1 MSVSTQ
7 SSQQRLPMTIHQ
19 ILEQY
24 WGYNAFR
31 PLQED
36 IIQSVLLGNDT
47 LALLPTGGGKSI
59 CFQVPALALEG
70 MCVVV
75 SPLIALMKDQVFNL
89 KRNNISAEA
98 IFTGMSRLE
107 TERILNNCVRN
118 KVKFLYV
125 SPERLQS
132 AAFRE
137 QLLRMNVS
145 LIAVD
150 EAHCISQWGYDFRPS
165 YLQIADIR
173 TLLPKVKWL
182 ALTATATE
190 RVKEDIQ
197 EKLQF
202 EAAQVFQQS
211 FKRANLSYSVFK
223 TESKWAKMLDIFQKV
238 AGTGIVYVRSRKK
251 TKDIAEFLTKNGIK
265 SDFYHA
271 GLDPKSRSRKQDD
284 WIKNKIRVMVCT
296 NAFGMGIDK
305 PDVRTVVHI
314 DLTESLEAYYQE
326 AGRGGRDG
334 KKAYAVILY
343 DDADIKTLQQSS
355 SSKFPDI
362 EVVKQVYGA
371 VGNYCKIATEAGEGQ
386 SFVFDISEF
395 CKSYK
400 LKALDVVNS
409 LNILQQSG
417 YLMSNEALQE
427 GSKLLFTTSHE
438 EIYRLQVANRRL
450 EPYIKTI
457 LRTYGGIYDDYVV
470 IREADIARN
479 MSVPIEHVKN
489 ALLYLQ
495 KTGAADY
502 QPTLDQ
508 PSITFLQG
516 RVATDRLL
524 IDTKL
529 LDFRK
534 QIHEQ
539 NVASVISYVTN
550 PHLCRTLQLV
560 RYFNE
565 LNSDACGVCDVC
577 LAQKKQSK
585 TEEELAEQLQQ
596 QITETI
602 TNENITIELLVRRL
616 GKHKQDDV
624 LKSIRWMLEN
634 EKLYLDE
641 QKRLYL

>member
-1 MSVSTQ
+1 
-7 SSQQRLPMTIHQ
+7 MTIHQ
-19 ILEQY
+19 ILETH
-24 WGYNAFR
+24 WGHTAFR

-70 MCVVV
+70 MCIVI

-89 KRNNISAEA
+89 KRHNITAEA

-107 TERILNNCVRN
+107 TERILNNCVQK
-118 KVKFLYV
+118 KVKFLYI
-125 SPERLQS
+125 SPERLQT

-137 QLLRMNVS
+137 QLLRMKVS
-145 LIAVD
+145 LIAID

-165 YLQIADIR
+165 YLKIADIR
-173 TLLPKVKWL
+173 QLLPKVSLL

-202 EAAQVFQQS
+202 EKNAQVFQQS

-223 TESKWAKMLDIFQKV
+223 TDNKLGKMLDIFKKV
-238 AGTGIVYVRSRKK
+238 AGTGIVYVRSRRKA
-251 TKDIAEFLTKNGIK
+251 KDTAEFLSNNGIK

-271 GLDPKSRSRKQDD
+271 GLDPKTRSRKQDE
-284 WIKNKIRVMVCT
+284 WIKNKTRVMVCT

-334 KKAYAVILY
+334 KKAYAVALY
-343 DDADIKTLQQSS
+343 DDADIKSLEQSTAL
-355 SSKFPDI
+355 KFPEIDML
-362 EVVKQVYGA
+362 KQVYGA
-371 VGNYCKIATEAGEGQ
+371 IGNYCKVATEAGEGQ

-400 LKALDVVNS
+400 LKALDVANS
-409 LNILQQSG
+409 LAVLQQND
-417 YLMSNEALQE
+417 YLIANDALQE

-457 LRTYGGIYDDYVV
+457 LRTYGGVYDDYVV
-470 IREADIARN
+470 IREADVARN
-479 MSVPIEHVKN
+479 MNVPVEHVKN

-502 QPTLDQ
+502 QPALNE
-508 PSITFLQG
+508 PSITFLQA
-516 RVATDRLL
+516 RVATDRLF
-524 IDTKL
+524 IDTQL
-529 LDFRK
+529 LAFRK

-539 NVASVISYVTN
+539 NINSVISYVTN

-565 LNSDACGVCDVC
+565 LNTEACGVCDVC
-577 LAQKKQSK
+577 LAQKKQAQ
-585 TEEELAEQLQQ
+585 TEEELTQVLQQ
-596 QITETI
+596 QITETVNAEKM
-602 TNENITIELLVRRL
+602 TVEHLVRRL
-616 GKHKQDDV
+616 GKYKQDDA
-624 LKSIRWMLEN
+624 LKVIRWMLEN
-634 EKLYLDE
+634 EQLQLDE
-641 QKRLYL
+641 QKRVVLGG

>member
-1 MSVSTQ
+1 
-7 SSQQRLPMTIHQ
+7 MTIHQ
-19 ILEQY
+19 ILETH
-24 WGYNAFR
+24 WGHTAFR

-36 IIQSVLLGNDT
+36 IIQSVLSGNDT

-70 MCVVV
+70 MCIVI

-89 KRNNISAEA
+89 KRHKITAEA

-107 TERILNNCVRN
+107 TERILNNCVQK
-118 KVKFLYV
+118 KVKFLYI
-125 SPERLQS
+125 SPERLQT

-137 QLLRMNVS
+137 QLLRMKVS
-145 LIAVD
+145 LIAID

-173 TLLPKVKWL
+173 QLLPKVSLL

-202 EAAQVFQQS
+202 GKTAQVFQQS

-223 TESKWAKMLDIFQKV
+223 TDNKLGKMLDIFKKV
-238 AGTGIVYVRSRKK
+238 AGTGIVYVRSRRK
-251 TKDIAEFLTKNGIK
+251 TKDIAEFLSNNGIK
-265 SDFYHA
+265 ADFYHA
-271 GLDPKSRSRKQDD
+271 GLDPKTRSRKQDE
-284 WIKNKIRVMVCT
+284 WIKNKTRVMVCT

-334 KKAYAVILY
+334 KKAYAVALY
-343 DDADIKTLQQSS
+343 DDADIKSLEQSTAL
-355 SSKFPDI
+355 KFPEIDML
-362 EVVKQVYGA
+362 KQVYGA
-371 VGNYCKIATEAGEGQ
+371 IGNYCKVATEAGEGQ

-400 LKALDVVNS
+400 LKALDVANS
-409 LNILQQSG
+409 LSILQQSG
-417 YLMSNEALQE
+417 YLLTNDALQE

-457 LRTYGGIYDDYVV
+457 LRTYGGVYDDYVV
-470 IREADIARN
+470 IREADVARN
-479 MSVPIEHVKN
+479 MNVPVEHVKN

-502 QPTLDQ
+502 QPALNE
-508 PSITFLQG
+508 PSITFLQA
-516 RVATDRLL
+516 RVATDRLF
-524 IDTKL
+524 IDTQL
-529 LDFRK
+529 LAFRK

-539 NVASVISYVTN
+539 NINSVISYVTN

-565 LNSDACGVCDVC
+565 LNTEACGVCDVC
-577 LAQKKQSK
+577 LAQKKQAQ
-585 TEEELAEQLQQ
+585 TEEELSQLLQQ
-596 QITETI
+596 QITETVNAEKM
-602 TNENITIELLVRRL
+602 TVEHLVRRL
-616 GKHKQDDV
+616 GKYKQDDA
-624 LKSIRWMLEN
+624 LKVIRWMLEN
-634 EKLYLDE
+634 EQLQLDE
-641 QKRLYL
+641 QKRVVLGE

>member
-1 MSVSTQ
+1 
-7 SSQQRLPMTIHQ
+7 MTIHQ
-19 ILEQY
+19 ILETH
-24 WGYNAFR
+24 WGHTAFR

-70 MCVVV
+70 MCIVI

-89 KRNNISAEA
+89 KRHNITAEA

-107 TERILNNCVRN
+107 TERILNNCVQK
-118 KVKFLYV
+118 KVKFLYI
-125 SPERLQS
+125 SPERLQT

-137 QLLRMNVS
+137 QLLRMKVS
-145 LIAVD
+145 LIAID

-165 YLQIADIR
+165 YLKIADIR
-173 TLLPKVKWL
+173 QLLPKVSLL

-202 EAAQVFQQS
+202 EKNAQVFQQS

-223 TESKWAKMLDIFQKV
+223 TDNKLGKMLDIFKKV
-238 AGTGIVYVRSRKK
+238 AGTGIVYVRSRRKA
-251 TKDIAEFLTKNGIK
+251 KDTAEFLSNNGIK

-271 GLDPKSRSRKQDD
+271 GLDPKTRSRKQDE
-284 WIKNKIRVMVCT
+284 WIKNKTRVMVCT

-334 KKAYAVILY
+334 KKAYAVALY
-343 DDADIKTLQQSS
+343 DDADIKSLEQSTAL
-355 SSKFPDI
+355 KFPEIDML
-362 EVVKQVYGA
+362 KQVYGA
-371 VGNYCKIATEAGEGQ
+371 IGNYCKVATEAGEGQ

-400 LKALDVVNS
+400 LKALDVANS
-409 LNILQQSG
+409 LAVLQQND
-417 YLMSNEALQE
+417 YLIANDALQE

-457 LRTYGGIYDDYVV
+457 LRTYGGVYDDYVV
-470 IREADIARN
+470 IREADVARN
-479 MSVPIEHVKN
+479 MNVPVEHVKN

-502 QPTLDQ
+502 QPALNE
-508 PSITFLQG
+508 PSITFLQA
-516 RVATDRLL
+516 RVATDRLF
-524 IDTKL
+524 IDTQL
-529 LDFRK
+529 LAFRK

-539 NVASVISYVTN
+539 NVNSVISYVTN

-565 LNSDACGVCDVC
+565 LNTEPCGVCDVC
-577 LAQKKQSK
+577 LAQKKQAQ
-585 TEEELAEQLQQ
+585 TEEELTQVLQQ
-596 QITETI
+596 QITETVNAEKM
-602 TNENITIELLVRRL
+602 TVEHLVRRL
-616 GKHKQDDV
+616 GKYKQDDA
-624 LKSIRWMLEN
+624 LKVIRWMLEN
-634 EKLYLDE
+634 EQLQLDE
-641 QKRLYL
+641 QKRVVLGG

>member
-1 MSVSTQ
+1 
-7 SSQQRLPMTIHQ
+7 MTIHQ
-19 ILEQY
+19 ILETH
-24 WGYNAFR
+24 WGHTAFR

-70 MCVVV
+70 MCIVI

-89 KRNNISAEA
+89 KRHNITAEA

-107 TERILNNCVRN
+107 TERILNNCVQK
-118 KVKFLYV
+118 KVKFLYI
-125 SPERLQS
+125 SPERLQT

-137 QLLRMNVS
+137 QLLRMKVS
-145 LIAVD
+145 LIAID

-165 YLQIADIR
+165 YLKIADIR
-173 TLLPKVKWL
+173 QLLPKVSLL

-202 EAAQVFQQS
+202 EKNAQVFQQS

-223 TESKWAKMLDIFQKV
+223 TDNKLGKMLDIFKKV
-238 AGTGIVYVRSRKK
+238 AGTGIVYVRSRRKA
-251 TKDIAEFLTKNGIK
+251 KDTAEFLSNNGIK

-271 GLDPKSRSRKQDD
+271 GLDPKTRSRKQDE
-284 WIKNKIRVMVCT
+284 WIKNKTRVMVCT

-334 KKAYAVILY
+334 KKAYAVALY
-343 DDADIKTLQQSS
+343 DDADIKSLEQSTAL
-355 SSKFPDI
+355 KFPEIDML
-362 EVVKQVYGA
+362 KQVYGA
-371 VGNYCKIATEAGEGQ
+371 IGNYCKVATEAGEGQ

-400 LKALDVVNS
+400 LKALDVANS
-409 LNILQQSG
+409 LAVLQQND
-417 YLMSNEALQE
+417 YLIANDALQE

-457 LRTYGGIYDDYVV
+457 LRTYGGVYDDYVV
-470 IREADIARN
+470 IRETDIARN
-479 MSVPIEHVKN
+479 MSVPAEHVKN

-502 QPTLDQ
+502 QPALNE
-508 PSITFLQG
+508 PSITFLQA
-516 RVATDRLL
+516 RVATDRLF
-524 IDTKL
+524 IDTQL
-529 LDFRK
+529 LAFRK

-539 NVASVISYVTN
+539 NVNSVISYVTN

-565 LNSDACGVCDVC
+565 LNSEPCGVCDVC
-577 LAQKKQSK
+577 LAQKKQAQ
-585 TEEELAEQLQQ
+585 TEEELTQVLQQ
-596 QITETI
+596 QITETVNAEKM
-602 TNENITIELLVRRL
+602 TVEHLVRRL
-616 GKHKQDDV
+616 GKYKQDDA
-624 LKSIRWMLEN
+624 LKVIRWMLEN
-634 EKLYLDE
+634 EQLQLDE
-641 QKRLYL
+641 QKRVVLGG

>member
-1 MSVSTQ
+1 
-7 SSQQRLPMTIHQ
+7 MTIHQ
-19 ILEQY
+19 ILETH
-24 WGYNAFR
+24 WGHTAFR

-70 MCVVV
+70 MCIVI

-89 KRNNISAEA
+89 KRHNITAEA

-107 TERILNNCVRN
+107 TERILNNCVQK
-118 KVKFLYV
+118 KVKFLYI
-125 SPERLQS
+125 SPERLQT

-137 QLLRMNVS
+137 QLLRMKVS
-145 LIAVD
+145 LIAID

-165 YLQIADIR
+165 YLKIADIR
-173 TLLPKVKWL
+173 QLLPKVSLL

-202 EAAQVFQQS
+202 EKNAQVFQQS

-223 TESKWAKMLDIFQKV
+223 TDNKLGKMLDIFKKV
-238 AGTGIVYVRSRKK
+238 AGTGIVYVRSRRKA
-251 TKDIAEFLTKNGIK
+251 KDTAEFLSNNGIK

-271 GLDPKSRSRKQDD
+271 GLDPKTRSRKQDE
-284 WIKNKIRVMVCT
+284 WIKNKTRVMVCT

-334 KKAYAVILY
+334 KKAYAVALY
-343 DDADIKTLQQSS
+343 DDADIKSLEQSTAL
-355 SSKFPDI
+355 KFPEIDML
-362 EVVKQVYGA
+362 KQVYGA
-371 VGNYCKIATEAGEGQ
+371 IGNYCKVATEAGEGQ

-400 LKALDVVNS
+400 LKALDVANS
-409 LNILQQSG
+409 LAVLQQND
-417 YLMSNEALQE
+417 YLIANDALQE

-457 LRTYGGIYDDYVV
+457 LRTYGGVYDDYVV
-470 IREADIARN
+470 IREADVARN
-479 MSVPIEHVKN
+479 MSVPVEHVKN

-502 QPTLDQ
+502 QPALNE
-508 PSITFLQG
+508 PSITFLQA
-516 RVATDRLL
+516 RVATDRLF
-524 IDTKL
+524 IDTQL
-529 LDFRK
+529 LAFRK

-539 NVASVISYVTN
+539 NVNSVISYVTN

-565 LNSDACGVCDVC
+565 LNTEPCGVCDVC
-577 LAQKKQSK
+577 LAQKKQAQ
-585 TEEELAEQLQQ
+585 TEEELTQVLQQ
-596 QITETI
+596 QITETVNAEKM
-602 TNENITIELLVRRL
+602 TVEHLVRRL
-616 GKHKQDDV
+616 GKYKQDDA
-624 LKSIRWMLEN
+624 LKVIRWMLEN
-634 EKLYLDE
+634 EQLQLDE
-641 QKRLYL
+641 QKRVVLGG

>member
-1 MSVSTQ
+1 
-7 SSQQRLPMTIHQ
+7 
-19 ILEQY
+19 
-24 WGYNAFR
+24 
-31 PLQED
+31 
-36 IIQSVLLGNDT
+36 

-70 MCVVV
+70 MCVVI

-89 KRNNISAEA
+89 KRHKITAEA

-107 TERILNNCVRN
+107 TERILNNCVQK

-125 SPERLQS
+125 SPERLQT

-137 QLLRMNVS
+137 QLLRMKVS
-145 LIAVD
+145 LIAID

-173 TLLPKVKWL
+173 QLLPKVSLL

-202 EAAQVFQQS
+202 GKTAQVFQQS

-223 TESKWAKMLDIFQKV
+223 TDNKLGKMLDIFKKV
-238 AGTGIVYVRSRKK
+238 AGTGIVYVRSRRK
-251 TKDIAEFLTKNGIK
+251 TKDIAEFLSNNGIK
-265 SDFYHA
+265 ADFYHA
-271 GLDPKSRSRKQDD
+271 GLDPKTRSRKQDE
-284 WIKNKIRVMVCT
+284 WIKNKTRVMVCT

-334 KKAYAVILY
+334 KKAYAVALY
-343 DDADIKTLQQSS
+343 DDADIKSLEQSTAL
-355 SSKFPDI
+355 KFPEIDLL
-362 EVVKQVYGA
+362 KQVYGA
-371 VGNYCKIATEAGEGQ
+371 IGNYCKVATEAGEGQ

-400 LKALDVVNS
+400 LKALDVANS
-409 LNILQQSG
+409 LSILQQSG
-417 YLMSNEALQE
+417 YLLTNDALQE

-457 LRTYGGIYDDYVV
+457 LRTYGGVYDDYVV
-470 IREADIARN
+470 IREADVARN
-479 MSVPIEHVKN
+479 MNVPVEHVKN

-502 QPTLDQ
+502 QPALNE
-508 PSITFLQG
+508 PSITFLQA
-516 RVATDRLL
+516 RVATDRLF
-524 IDTKL
+524 IDTQL
-529 LDFRK
+529 LAFRK

-539 NVASVISYVTN
+539 NINSVISYVTN

-565 LNSDACGVCDVC
+565 LNTEACGVCDVC
-577 LAQKKQSK
+577 LAQKKQAQ
-585 TEEELAEQLQQ
+585 TEEELSQVLQQ
-596 QITETI
+596 QITETVNAEKM
-602 TNENITIELLVRRL
+602 TVEHLVRRL
-616 GKHKQDDV
+616 GKYKQDDA
-624 LKSIRWMLEN
+624 LKVIRWMLEN
-634 EKLYLDE
+634 EQLQLDE
-641 QKRLYL
+641 QKRVVLGE

>member
-1 MSVSTQ
+1 
-7 SSQQRLPMTIHQ
+7 MTIHQ
-19 ILEQY
+19 ILETH
-24 WGYNAFR
+24 WGHTAFR

-36 IIQSVLLGNDT
+36 IIQSVLSGNDT

-70 MCVVV
+70 MCVVI

-89 KRNNISAEA
+89 KRHKITAEA

-107 TERILNNCVRN
+107 TERILNNCVQK

-125 SPERLQS
+125 SPERLQT

-137 QLLRMNVS
+137 QLLRMKVS
-145 LIAVD
+145 LIAID

-173 TLLPKVKWL
+173 QLLPNVSLL

-202 EAAQVFQQS
+202 GKTAQVFQQS

-223 TESKWAKMLDIFQKV
+223 TDNKLGKMLDIFKKV
-238 AGTGIVYVRSRKK
+238 AGTGIVYVRSRRK
-251 TKDIAEFLTKNGIK
+251 TKDIAEFLSNNGIK
-265 SDFYHA
+265 ADFYHA
-271 GLDPKSRSRKQDD
+271 GLDPKTRSRKQDE
-284 WIKNKIRVMVCT
+284 WIKNKTRVMVCT

-334 KKAYAVILY
+334 KKAYAVALY
-343 DDADIKTLQQSS
+343 DDADIKSLEQSTAL
-355 SSKFPDI
+355 KFPEIDLL
-362 EVVKQVYGA
+362 KQVYGA
-371 VGNYCKIATEAGEGQ
+371 IGNYCKVATEAGEGQ

-400 LKALDVVNS
+400 LKALDVANS
-409 LNILQQSG
+409 LSILQQSG
-417 YLMSNEALQE
+417 YLLTNDALQE

-457 LRTYGGIYDDYVV
+457 LRTYGGVYDDYVV
-470 IREADIARN
+470 IREADVARN
-479 MSVPIEHVKN
+479 MNVPVEHVKN

-502 QPTLDQ
+502 QPALNE
-508 PSITFLQG
+508 PSITFLQA
-516 RVATDRLL
+516 RVATDRLF
-524 IDTKL
+524 IDTQL
-529 LDFRK
+529 LAFRK

-539 NVASVISYVTN
+539 NINSVISYVTN

-565 LNSDACGVCDVC
+565 LNTEACGVCDVC
-577 LAQKKQSK
+577 LAQKKQAQ
-585 TEEELAEQLQQ
+585 TEEELNQLLQQ
-596 QITETI
+596 QITETVNAEKM
-602 TNENITIELLVRRL
+602 TVEHLVRRL
-616 GKHKQDDV
+616 GKYKQDDA
-624 LKSIRWMLEN
+624 LKVIRWMLEN
-634 EKLYLDE
+634 EQLQLDE
-641 QKRLYL
+641 QKRVVFGG

>member
-1 MSVSTQ
+1 
-7 SSQQRLPMTIHQ
+7 MTIHQ
-19 ILEQY
+19 ILEAH
-24 WGYNAFR
+24 WGHTAFR

-36 IIQSVLLGNDT
+36 IIQSVLSGNDT

-70 MCVVV
+70 MCIVI

-89 KRNNISAEA
+89 KRHKITAEA

-107 TERILNNCVRN
+107 TERILNNCVQK
-118 KVKFLYV
+118 KVKFLYI
-125 SPERLQS
+125 SPERLQT

-137 QLLRMNVS
+137 QLLRMKVS
-145 LIAVD
+145 LIAID

-173 TLLPKVKWL
+173 QLLPKVSLL

-202 EAAQVFQQS
+202 GKTAQVFQQS

-223 TESKWAKMLDIFQKV
+223 TDNKLGKMLDIFKKV
-238 AGTGIVYVRSRKK
+238 AGTGIVYVRSRRK
-251 TKDIAEFLTKNGIK
+251 TKDIAEFLSNNGIK
-265 SDFYHA
+265 ADFYHA
-271 GLDPKSRSRKQDD
+271 GLDPKTRSRKQDE
-284 WIKNKIRVMVCT
+284 WIKNKTRVMVCT

-334 KKAYAVILY
+334 KKAYAVALY
-343 DDADIKTLQQSS
+343 DDADIKSLEQSTAL
-355 SSKFPDI
+355 KFPEIDLL
-362 EVVKQVYGA
+362 KQVYGA
-371 VGNYCKIATEAGEGQ
+371 IGNYCKVATEAGEGQ

-400 LKALDVVNS
+400 LKALDVANS
-409 LNILQQSG
+409 LSILQQSG
-417 YLMSNEALQE
+417 YLLTNDALQE

-457 LRTYGGIYDDYVV
+457 LRTYGGVYDDYVV
-470 IREADIARN
+470 IREADVARN
-479 MSVPIEHVKN
+479 MNVPVEHVKN

-502 QPTLDQ
+502 QPALNE
-508 PSITFLQG
+508 PSITFLQA
-516 RVATDRLL
+516 RVATDRLF
-524 IDTKL
+524 IDTQL
-529 LDFRK
+529 LAFRK

-539 NVASVISYVTN
+539 NINSVISYVTN

-565 LNSDACGVCDVC
+565 LNTEACGVCDVC
-577 LAQKKQSK
+577 LAQKKQAQ
-585 TEEELAEQLQQ
+585 TEEELSQVLQQ
-596 QITETI
+596 QITETVNAEKM
-602 TNENITIELLVRRL
+602 TVEHLVRRL
-616 GKHKQDDV
+616 GKYKQDDA
-624 LKSIRWMLEN
+624 LKVIRWMLEN
-634 EKLYLDE
+634 EQLQLDE
-641 QKRLYL
+641 QKRVVFGG

>member
-1 MSVSTQ
+1 
-7 SSQQRLPMTIHQ
+7 MTIHQ
-19 ILEQY
+19 ILETH
-24 WGYNAFR
+24 WGHTAFR

-70 MCVVV
+70 MCIVI

-89 KRNNISAEA
+89 KRHNITAEA

-107 TERILNNCVRN
+107 TERILNNCVQK
-118 KVKFLYV
+118 KVKFLYI
-125 SPERLQS
+125 SPERLQT

-137 QLLRMNVS
+137 QLLRMKVS
-145 LIAVD
+145 LIAID

-165 YLQIADIR
+165 YLKIADIR
-173 TLLPKVKWL
+173 QLLPKVSLL

-202 EAAQVFQQS
+202 EKNAQVFQQS

-223 TESKWAKMLDIFQKV
+223 TDNKLGKMLDIFKKV
-238 AGTGIVYVRSRKK
+238 AGTGIVYVRSRRKA
-251 TKDIAEFLTKNGIK
+251 KDTAEFLSNNGIK

-271 GLDPKSRSRKQDD
+271 GLDPKTRSRKQDE
-284 WIKNKIRVMVCT
+284 WIKNKTRVMVCT

-334 KKAYAVILY
+334 KKAYAVALY
-343 DDADIKTLQQSS
+343 DDADIKSLEQSS
-355 SSKFPDI
+355 TLKFPEIDT
-362 EVVKQVYGA
+362 VKQVYGA
-371 VGNYCKIATEAGEGQ
+371 IGNYCKVATEAGEGQ

-400 LKALDVVNS
+400 LKALDVANS
-409 LNILQQSG
+409 LAVLQQND
-417 YLMSNEALQE
+417 YLIANDALQE

-457 LRTYGGIYDDYVV
+457 LRTYGGVYDDYVV
-470 IREADIARN
+470 IRETDIARN
-479 MSVPIEHVKN
+479 MSVPAEHVKN

-502 QPTLDQ
+502 QPALNE
-508 PSITFLQG
+508 PSITFLQA
-516 RVATDRLL
+516 RVATDRLF
-524 IDTKL
+524 IDTQL
-529 LDFRK
+529 LAFRK

-539 NVASVISYVTN
+539 NVNSVISYVTN

-565 LNSDACGVCDVC
+565 LNSEPCGVCDVC
-577 LAQKKQSK
+577 LAQKKQAQ
-585 TEEELAEQLQQ
+585 TEEELTQVLQQ
-596 QITETI
+596 QITETVNAEKM
-602 TNENITIELLVRRL
+602 TVEHLVRRL
-616 GKHKQDDV
+616 GKYKQDDA
-624 LKSIRWMLEN
+624 LKVIRWMLEN
-634 EKLYLDE
+634 EQLQLDE
-641 QKRLYL
+641 QKRVVLGG

>member
-1 MSVSTQ
+1 
-7 SSQQRLPMTIHQ
+7 MTIHQ
-19 ILEQY
+19 ILETH
-24 WGYNAFR
+24 WGHTAFR

-70 MCVVV
+70 MCIVI

-89 KRNNISAEA
+89 KRHNITAEA

-107 TERILNNCVRN
+107 TERILNNCVQK
-118 KVKFLYV
+118 KVKFLYI
-125 SPERLQS
+125 SPERLQT

-137 QLLRMNVS
+137 QLLRMKVS
-145 LIAVD
+145 LIAID

-165 YLQIADIR
+165 YLKIADIR
-173 TLLPKVKWL
+173 QLLPKVSLL

-202 EAAQVFQQS
+202 EKNAQVFQQS

-223 TESKWAKMLDIFQKV
+223 TDNKLGKMLDIFKKV
-238 AGTGIVYVRSRKK
+238 AGTGIVYVRSRRKA
-251 TKDIAEFLTKNGIK
+251 KDTAEFLSNNGIK

-271 GLDPKSRSRKQDD
+271 GLDPKTRSRKQDE
-284 WIKNKIRVMVCT
+284 WIKNKTRVMVCT

-334 KKAYAVILY
+334 KKAYAVALY
-343 DDADIKTLQQSS
+343 DDADIKSLEQSS
-355 SSKFPDI
+355 TLKFPEIDT
-362 EVVKQVYGA
+362 VKQVYGA
-371 VGNYCKIATEAGEGQ
+371 IGNYCKVATEAGEGQ

-400 LKALDVVNS
+400 LKALDVANS
-409 LNILQQSG
+409 LAVLQQND
-417 YLMSNEALQE
+417 YLIANDALQE

-457 LRTYGGIYDDYVV
+457 LRTYGGVYDDYVV
-470 IREADIARN
+470 IREADVARN
-479 MSVPIEHVKN
+479 MSVPVEHVKN

-502 QPTLDQ
+502 QPALNE
-508 PSITFLQG
+508 PSITFLQA
-516 RVATDRLL
+516 RVATDRLF
-524 IDTKL
+524 IDTQL
-529 LDFRK
+529 LAFRK

-539 NVASVISYVTN
+539 NVNSVISYVTN

-565 LNSDACGVCDVC
+565 LNTEPCGVCDVC
-577 LAQKKQSK
+577 LAQKKQAQ
-585 TEEELAEQLQQ
+585 TEEELTQVLQQ
-596 QITETI
+596 QITETVNAEKM
-602 TNENITIELLVRRL
+602 TVEHLVRRL
-616 GKHKQDDV
+616 GKYKQDDA
-624 LKSIRWMLEN
+624 LKVIRWMLEN
-634 EKLYLDE
+634 EQLQLDE
-641 QKRLYL
+641 QKRVVLGG

>member
-1 MSVSTQ
+1 
-7 SSQQRLPMTIHQ
+7 MTIHQ
-19 ILEQY
+19 ILETH
-24 WGYNAFR
+24 WGHTAFR

-70 MCVVV
+70 MCIVI

-89 KRNNISAEA
+89 KRHNITAEA

-107 TERILNNCVRN
+107 TERILNNCVQK
-118 KVKFLYV
+118 KVKFLYI
-125 SPERLQS
+125 SPERLQT

-137 QLLRMNVS
+137 QLLRMKVS
-145 LIAVD
+145 LIAID

-165 YLQIADIR
+165 YLKIADIR
-173 TLLPKVKWL
+173 QLLPKVSLL

-202 EAAQVFQQS
+202 EKNAQVFQQS

-223 TESKWAKMLDIFQKV
+223 TDNKLGKMLDIFKKV
-238 AGTGIVYVRSRKK
+238 AGTGIVYVRSRRKA
-251 TKDIAEFLTKNGIK
+251 KDTAEFLSNNGIK

-271 GLDPKSRSRKQDD
+271 GLDPKTRSRKQDE
-284 WIKNKIRVMVCT
+284 WIKNKTRVMVCT

-334 KKAYAVILY
+334 KKAYAVALY
-343 DDADIKTLQQSS
+343 DDADIKSLEQSS
-355 SSKFPDI
+355 TLKFPEIDT
-362 EVVKQVYGA
+362 VKQVYGA
-371 VGNYCKIATEAGEGQ
+371 IGNYCKVATEAGEGQ

-400 LKALDVVNS
+400 LKALDVANS
-409 LNILQQSG
+409 LAVLQQND
-417 YLMSNEALQE
+417 YLIANDALQE

-457 LRTYGGIYDDYVV
+457 LRTYGGVYDDYVV
-470 IREADIARN
+470 IREADVARN
-479 MSVPIEHVKN
+479 MSVPVEHVKN

-502 QPTLDQ
+502 QPALNE
-508 PSITFLQG
+508 PSITFLQA
-516 RVATDRLL
+516 RVATDRLF
-524 IDTKL
+524 IDTQL
-529 LDFRK
+529 LAFRK

-539 NVASVISYVTN
+539 NVNSVISYVTN

-565 LNSDACGVCDVC
+565 LNSEPCGVCDVC
-577 LAQKKQSK
+577 LAQKKQAQ
-585 TEEELAEQLQQ
+585 TEEELTQVLQQ
-596 QITETI
+596 QITETVNAEKM
-602 TNENITIELLVRRL
+602 TVEHLVRRL
-616 GKHKQDDV
+616 GKYKQDDA
-624 LKSIRWMLEN
+624 LKVIRWMLEN
-634 EKLYLDE
+634 EQLQLDE
-641 QKRLYL
+641 QKRVVLGG

>member
-1 MSVSTQ
+1 
-7 SSQQRLPMTIHQ
+7 MTIHQ
-19 ILEQY
+19 ILEKH
-24 WGYNAFR
+24 WGHTAFR

-70 MCVVV
+70 MCIVI

-89 KRNNISAEA
+89 KRHNITAEA

-107 TERILNNCVRN
+107 TERILNNCVQK
-118 KVKFLYV
+118 KVKFLYL
-125 SPERLQS
+125 SPERLQTT
-132 AAFRE
+132 AFRE
-137 QLLRMNVS
+137 QLLRMKVS
-145 LIAVD
+145 LIAID

-165 YLQIADIR
+165 YLKIADIR
-173 TLLPKVKWL
+173 QLLPKVALL

-202 EAAQVFQQS
+202 EKNAQVFQQS

-223 TESKWAKMLDIFQKV
+223 TDNKLGKMLDIFKKV
-238 AGTGIVYVRSRKK
+238 AGTGIVYVRSRRKA
-251 TKDIAEFLTKNGIK
+251 KDTADFLSNNGIK

-271 GLDPKSRSRKQDD
+271 GLDPKTRSRKQDE
-284 WIKNKIRVMVCT
+284 WIKNKTRVMVCT

-334 KKAYAVILY
+334 KKAYAVALY
-343 DDADIKTLQQSS
+343 DDADIKSLEQSTA
-355 SSKFPDI
+355 SKFPEI
-362 EVVKQVYGA
+362 NTVKQVYGA
-371 VGNYCKIATEAGEGQ
+371 IGNYCKVATEAGEGQ

-400 LKALDVVNS
+400 LKALDVANS
-409 LNILQQSG
+409 LAVLQQND
-417 YLMSNEALQE
+417 YLITNDALQE

-479 MSVPIEHVKN
+479 MSVPAEHVKN
-489 ALLYLQ
+489 ALLFLQ

-502 QPTLDQ
+502 QPALNE
-508 PSITFLQG
+508 PSITFLQA
-516 RVATDRLL
+516 RVATDRLF
-524 IDTKL
+524 IDTQL
-529 LDFRK
+529 LAFRK

-539 NVASVISYVTN
+539 NINSVISYVTN

-565 LNSDACGVCDVC
+565 LNSEPCGVCDVC
-577 LAQKKQSK
+577 LAQKKQAQ
-585 TEEELAEQLQQ
+585 TQEELRQLLQQ
-596 QITETI
+596 QITEIISSEKMTV
-602 TNENITIELLVRRL
+602 EHLVRQL
-616 GKHKQDDV
+616 AKYKQDDA
-624 LKSIRWMLEN
+624 LKVIRWMLEN
-634 EKLYLDE
+634 EQLQLDE
-641 QKRLYL
+641 QKRVVLGG

>member
-1 MSVSTQ
+1 
-7 SSQQRLPMTIHQ
+7 MTIHQ
-19 ILEQY
+19 ILETH
-24 WGYNAFR
+24 WGHTAFR

-36 IIQSVLLGNDT
+36 IIQSVLSGNDT

-70 MCVVV
+70 MCIVI

-89 KRNNISAEA
+89 KRHKITAEA

-107 TERILNNCVRN
+107 TERILNNCVQK
-118 KVKFLYV
+118 KVKFLYI
-125 SPERLQS
+125 SPERLQT

-137 QLLRMNVS
+137 QLLRMKVS
-145 LIAVD
+145 LIAID

-173 TLLPKVKWL
+173 QLLPKVSLL

-202 EAAQVFQQS
+202 GKTAQVFQQS

-223 TESKWAKMLDIFQKV
+223 TDNKLGKMLDIFKKV
-238 AGTGIVYVRSRKK
+238 AGTGIVYVRSRRK
-251 TKDIAEFLTKNGIK
+251 TKDIAEFLSNNGIK

-271 GLDPKSRSRKQDD
+271 GLDPKTRSRKQDE
-284 WIKNKIRVMVCT
+284 WIKNKTRVMVCT

-334 KKAYAVILY
+334 KKAYAVALY
-343 DDADIKTLQQSS
+343 DDADIKSLEQSTAL
-355 SSKFPDI
+355 KFPEIDLL
-362 EVVKQVYGA
+362 KQVYGA
-371 VGNYCKIATEAGEGQ
+371 IGNYCKVATEAGEGQ

-400 LKALDVVNS
+400 LKALDVANS
-409 LNILQQSG
+409 LSILQQSG
-417 YLMSNEALQE
+417 YLLTNDALQE

-457 LRTYGGIYDDYVV
+457 LRTYGGVYDDYVV
-470 IREADIARN
+470 IREADVARN
-479 MSVPIEHVKN
+479 MNVPVEHVKN

-502 QPTLDQ
+502 QPALNE
-508 PSITFLQG
+508 PSITFLQA
-516 RVATDRLL
+516 RVATDRLF
-524 IDTKL
+524 IDTQL
-529 LDFRK
+529 LAFRK

-539 NVASVISYVTN
+539 NINSVISYVTN

-565 LNSDACGVCDVC
+565 LNTEACGVCDVC
-577 LAQKKQSK
+577 LAQKKQAQ
-585 TEEELAEQLQQ
+585 TEEELSQVLQQ
-596 QITETI
+596 QITETVNAEKM
-602 TNENITIELLVRRL
+602 TVEHLVRRL
-616 GKHKQDDV
+616 GKYKQDDA
-624 LKSIRWMLEN
+624 LKVIRWMLEN
-634 EKLYLDE
+634 EQLQLDE
-641 QKRLYL
+641 QKRVVLGE

>member
-1 MSVSTQ
+1 
-7 SSQQRLPMTIHQ
+7 MTIHQ
-19 ILEQY
+19 ILEAH
-24 WGYNAFR
+24 WGHTAFR

-36 IIQSVLLGNDT
+36 IIQSVLSGTDT

-70 MCVVV
+70 MCVVI

-89 KRNNISAEA
+89 KRHKITAEA

-107 TERILNNCVRN
+107 TERILNNCVQK
-118 KVKFLYV
+118 KVKFLYI
-125 SPERLQS
+125 SPERLQT

-137 QLLRMNVS
+137 QLLRMKVS
-145 LIAVD
+145 LIAID

-173 TLLPKVKWL
+173 QLLPKVSLL

-202 EAAQVFQQS
+202 GKTAQVFQQS

-223 TESKWAKMLDIFQKV
+223 TDNKLGKMLDIFKKV
-238 AGTGIVYVRSRKK
+238 AGTGIVYVRSRRK
-251 TKDIAEFLTKNGIK
+251 TKDIAEFLSNNGIK

-271 GLDPKSRSRKQDD
+271 GLDPKTRSRKQDE
-284 WIKNKIRVMVCT
+284 WIKNKTRVMVCT

-334 KKAYAVILY
+334 KKAYAVALY
-343 DDADIKTLQQSS
+343 DDADIKSLEQSTAL
-355 SSKFPDI
+355 KFPEIDLL
-362 EVVKQVYGA
+362 KQVYGA
-371 VGNYCKIATEAGEGQ
+371 IGNYCKVATEAGEGQ

-400 LKALDVVNS
+400 LKALDVANS
-409 LNILQQSG
+409 LSILQQSG
-417 YLMSNEALQE
+417 YLLTNDALQE

-457 LRTYGGIYDDYVV
+457 LRTYGGVYDDYVV
-470 IREADIARN
+470 IREADVARN
-479 MSVPIEHVKN
+479 MNVPVEHVKN

-502 QPTLDQ
+502 QPALNE
-508 PSITFLQG
+508 PSITFLQA
-516 RVATDRLL
+516 RVATDRLF
-524 IDTKL
+524 IDTQL
-529 LDFRK
+529 LAFRK

-539 NVASVISYVTN
+539 NINSVISYVTN

-565 LNSDACGVCDVC
+565 LNTEACGVCDVC
-577 LAQKKQSK
+577 LAQKKQAQ
-585 TEEELAEQLQQ
+585 TEEELTQVLQQ
-596 QITETI
+596 QITETVNAEKM
-602 TNENITIELLVRRL
+602 TVEHLVRRL
-616 GKHKQDDV
+616 GKYKQDDA
-624 LKSIRWMLEN
+624 LKVIRWMLEN
-634 EKLYLDE
+634 EQLQLDE
-641 QKRLYL
+641 QKRVVLGG

>member
-1 MSVSTQ
+1 
-7 SSQQRLPMTIHQ
+7 MTIHQ
-19 ILEQY
+19 ILETH
-24 WGYNAFR
+24 WGHTAFR

-36 IIQSVLLGNDT
+36 IIQSVLSGNDT

-70 MCVVV
+70 MCVVI

-89 KRNNISAEA
+89 KRHKITAEA

-107 TERILNNCVRN
+107 TERILNNCVQK

-125 SPERLQS
+125 SPERLQT

-137 QLLRMNVS
+137 QLLRMKVS
-145 LIAVD
+145 LIAID

-173 TLLPKVKWL
+173 QLLPKVSLL

-202 EAAQVFQQS
+202 GKTAQVFQQS

-223 TESKWAKMLDIFQKV
+223 TDNKLGKMLDIFKKV
-238 AGTGIVYVRSRKK
+238 AGTGIVYVRSRRK
-251 TKDIAEFLTKNGIK
+251 TKDIAEFLSNNGIK
-265 SDFYHA
+265 ADFYHA
-271 GLDPKSRSRKQDD
+271 GLDPKTRSRKQDE
-284 WIKNKIRVMVCT
+284 WIKNKTRVMVCT

-334 KKAYAVILY
+334 KKAYAVALY
-343 DDADIKTLQQSS
+343 DDADIKSLEQSTAL
-355 SSKFPDI
+355 KFPEIDLL
-362 EVVKQVYGA
+362 KQVYGA
-371 VGNYCKIATEAGEGQ
+371 IGNYCKVATEAGEGQ

-400 LKALDVVNS
+400 LKALDVANS
-409 LNILQQSG
+409 LSILQQSG
-417 YLMSNEALQE
+417 YLLTNDALQE

-457 LRTYGGIYDDYVV
+457 LRTYGGVYDDYVV
-470 IREADIARN
+470 IREADVARN
-479 MSVPIEHVKN
+479 MNVPVEHVKN

-502 QPTLDQ
+502 QPALNE
-508 PSITFLQG
+508 PSITFLQA
-516 RVATDRLL
+516 RVATDRLF
-524 IDTKL
+524 IDTQL
-529 LDFRK
+529 LAFRK

-539 NVASVISYVTN
+539 NINSVISYVTN

-565 LNSDACGVCDVC
+565 LNTEACGVCDVC
-577 LAQKKQSK
+577 LAQKKQAQ
-585 TEEELAEQLQQ
+585 TEEELSQVLQQ
-596 QITETI
+596 QITETVNAEKM
-602 TNENITIELLVRRL
+602 TVEHLVRRL
-616 GKHKQDDV
+616 GKYKQDDA
-624 LKSIRWMLEN
+624 LKVIRWMLEN
-634 EKLYLDE
+634 EQLQLDE
-641 QKRLYL
+641 QKRVVLGE

>member
-1 MSVSTQ
+1 
-7 SSQQRLPMTIHQ
+7 MTIHQ
-19 ILEQY
+19 ILETH
-24 WGYNAFR
+24 WGHTAFR

-70 MCVVV
+70 MCIVI

-89 KRNNISAEA
+89 KRHNITAEA

-107 TERILNNCVRN
+107 TERILNNCVQK
-118 KVKFLYV
+118 KVKFLYI
-125 SPERLQS
+125 SPERLQT

-137 QLLRMNVS
+137 QLLRMKVS
-145 LIAVD
+145 LIAID

-165 YLQIADIR
+165 YLKIADIR
-173 TLLPKVKWL
+173 QLLPKVSLL

-202 EAAQVFQQS
+202 EKNAQVFQQS

-223 TESKWAKMLDIFQKV
+223 TDNKLGKMLDIFKKV
-238 AGTGIVYVRSRKK
+238 AGTGIVYVRSRRKA
-251 TKDIAEFLTKNGIK
+251 KDTAEFLSNNGIK

-271 GLDPKSRSRKQDD
+271 GLDPKTRSRKQDE
-284 WIKNKIRVMVCT
+284 WIKNKTRVMVCT

-334 KKAYAVILY
+334 KKAYAVALY
-343 DDADIKTLQQSS
+343 DDADIKSLEQSS
-355 SSKFPDI
+355 TLKFPEIDLL
-362 EVVKQVYGA
+362 KQVYGA
-371 VGNYCKIATEAGEGQ
+371 IGNYCKVATEAGEGQ

-400 LKALDVVNS
+400 LKALDVANS
-409 LNILQQSG
+409 LAVLQQND
-417 YLMSNEALQE
+417 YLIANDALQE

-457 LRTYGGIYDDYVV
+457 LRTYGGVYDDYVV
-470 IREADIARN
+470 IRETDIARN
-479 MSVPIEHVKN
+479 MNVPAEHVKN

-502 QPTLDQ
+502 QPALNE
-508 PSITFLQG
+508 PSITFLQA
-516 RVATDRLL
+516 RVATDRLF
-524 IDTKL
+524 IDTQL
-529 LDFRK
+529 LAFRK

-539 NVASVISYVTN
+539 NVNSVISYVTN

-565 LNSDACGVCDVC
+565 LNTEPCGVCDVC
-577 LAQKKQSK
+577 LAQKKQAQ
-585 TEEELAEQLQQ
+585 TEEELTQVLQQ
-596 QITETI
+596 QITETVNAEKM
-602 TNENITIELLVRRL
+602 TVEHLVRRL
-616 GKHKQDDV
+616 GKYKQDDA
-624 LKSIRWMLEN
+624 LKVIRWMLEN
-634 EKLYLDE
+634 EQLQLDE
-641 QKRLYL
+641 QKRVVLGG